1 MPLYVFCMSFALLQS
16 AQASF
21 SSLLLNPS
29 AALQLGDVSKW
40 LHEGQA
46 EGQQVV
52 QNSGPAAVRCKEVST
67 RRGGL
72 LSM

>member
-52 QNSGPAAVRCKEVST
+52 QN
-67 RRGGL
+67 
-72 LSM
+72 